1 MNKKTYKEWKEFKE
15 TRRRELELIMRDETL
30 WQKVVRKVTGNSP
43 LRSRVTQSGD
53 APDKF

>member
-1 MNKKTYKEWKEFKE
+1 
-15 TRRRELELIMRDETL
+15 MRDETL